1 LAPADFAYPQ
11 RQVVIAWST
20 ALAHLRAVTKLDVQ
34 LISDVVCPWCF
45 IGHRQLERALDGLDL
60 DVTVTFL
67 PFLLDPETPAEGV
80 DLRERL
86 RRKYGGDPEQM
97 FARVEAAAHS
107 AGLTLDFSRVR
118 RACNT
123 VGAHT
128 LLRHALPRGTQRA
141 LAQAL
146 FGAYFVEGRDIGNAA
161 VLSELA
167 AAHGFTAEEARVLVT
182 DAQELSVTRAAAR
195 ELSEQ
200 GISGVPFFVF
210 QGRYAVSGAQPPEVL
225 RQVIARA
232 LEPVEGA

>member
-1 LAPADFAYPQ
+1 MSVAPPQ
-11 RQVVIAWST
+11 
-20 ALAHLRAVTKLDVQ
+20 ALTHLRAVPKLDIQ
-34 LISDVVCPWCF
+34 LVSDVVCPWCF

-60 DVTVTFL
+60 DVTLTFL
-67 PFLLDPETPAEGV
+67 PFLLDPNTPAEGV

-97 FARVEAAAHS
+97 FGRVEAAARS

-128 LLRHALPRGTQRA
+128 LLRHALARGTQRA

-146 FGAYFVEGRDIGNAA
+146 FGAYFGDGRDIGA
-161 VLSELA
+161 VDVLVEVA
-167 AAHGFTAEEARVLVT
+167 AAHGFTADEARALVT
-182 DAQELSVTRAAAR
+182 DTRELDTTRTQAR
-195 ELSEQ
+195 ELAEQ

-210 QGRYAVSGAQPPEVL
+210 QDRYAVSGAQPPEVL

-232 LEPVEGA
+232 LEPVEGT